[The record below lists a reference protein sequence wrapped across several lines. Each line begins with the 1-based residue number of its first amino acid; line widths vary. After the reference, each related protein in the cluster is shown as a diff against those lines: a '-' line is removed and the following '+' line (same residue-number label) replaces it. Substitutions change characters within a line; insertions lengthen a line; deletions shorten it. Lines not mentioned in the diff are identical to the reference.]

1 MKKLVYPA
9 SLLAITAIVVL
20 AGCSQRTLN
29 SAQQDTQH
37 NINEVKPQLAKLDLG
52 ARVTA
57 SLKAAGLNGIRVD
70 ASANGVSL
78 HGTVKSA
85 TDKARAGRIAK
96 DTLGPDKSI
105 DNALTVR

>member
-1 MKKLVYPA
+1 MKPHTIIPL
-9 SLLAITAIVVL
+9 LLAAILAL
-20 AGCSQRTLN
+20 AGCSQRTLR
-29 SAQQDTQH
+29 SAQQDTRH

-57 SLKAAGLNGIRVD
+57 ALKAAGLNGVRVD

-78 HGTVKSA
+78 HGPVKSA
-85 TDKARAGRIAK
+85 ADKARAGRIAK
-96 DTLGPDKSI
+96 DTLGPDKSV